1 MSTSGQFPP
10 SSPFLDHH
18 QEEDADPFSSKTS
31 TNVTNQSKKFVIN
44 TPFNKDNS
52 KTYPTPNPSSS
63 TGVRSSSPARQ
74 NATITN
80 NTEIVQTPDRASS
93 PQESTFLGSEN
104 VEYKDPLNDVLRAKI
119 TSNHTTTLGRS
130 SRCDYFVKSKFASRV
145 HLKLQYDSERNELS
159 ILCKGFN
166 GCVIN
171 FGTQIYGYVKQV
183 SNHLFYF
190 QKIEEF
196 EIKSDD
202 EIFHDISLFRGEQIT
217 VPYMDSLTLEIKD
230 HVTVLDVCND
240 DSETED
246 ELPVLNTRFSSV
258 EPGKIEQVE
267 RINVT
272 AVESGEVKEVEEKSV
287 KDVEG
292 NPIEKVDEAKAEETE
307 SKSIEKTPVEEPV
320 EEPVEVKSDESTQ
333 DVKESSQD
341 DSESIETLQNKPTI
355 TKKSHQPLQPKSESS
370 LNKIPQSR
378 RRKAEPGISPQKKK
392 PLIKHLQ
399 PRDKI
404 SQLNIKEIVSTVE
417 DLASVENVLINHLAF
432 SRTSQTP
439 LYTLQT
445 VSAIT
450 QNLSRTQLRAVLFQ
464 IQSIGTIY
472 RKGKDAAGKPLDEEY
487 YYDVEKDDD
496 LERTKLVSSIKGA
509 SGLRNCRKTHKQYF
523 WKKPTK

>member
-159 ILCKGFN
+159 ILF
-166 GCVIN
+166 
-171 FGTQIYGYVKQV
+171 

-307 SKSIEKTPVEEPV
+307 SKSIEKTPVEV
-320 EEPVEVKSDESTQ
+320 KPVEVKSDEVNSRST
-333 DVKESSQD
+333 
-341 DSESIETLQNKPTI
+341 
-355 TKKSHQPLQPKSESS
+355 TKKSNQPLQPKSESS